1 MKKGLL
7 KNILTMALV
16 GAMAFGIMGCGSS
29 AQSTEGNTTNKE
41 TSDTVAETDSTV
53 DSLDTIKEKGKLVVG
68 LSADYAPYEFH
79 KVIDGKD
86 EIVGFDV
93 EIAKYIAESL
103 GVDLQIVDME
113 FNSLVGA
120 LPANKIDMIISG
132 MTPTDERKKSVD
144 FSDIYYNATHGVL
157 VKTENADAYSS
168 LDAFQGKKLGAQMGS
183 IQADLAAD
191 LTDEANI
198 KQLGTV
204 STLISELKTNK
215 IDGLVVELPVAETI
229 VKSNSDLAIAKE
241 TIVDEEGGS
250 AIAVRKNS
258 TKLLEEVNKA
268 LKELQ
273 DNGKLDQFIIDAQKL
288 TEE

>member
-16 GAMAFGIMGCGSS
+16 GAMTFGLVGCGSS
-29 AQSTEGNTTNKE
+29 TQTSGDSNKQEATETASSG
-41 TSDTVAETDSTV
+41 

-86 EIVGFDV
+86 QIVGFDV
-93 EIAKYIAESL
+93 EIAKEIAKSL
-103 GVDLQIVDME
+103 GVELEIKDME
-113 FNSLVGA
+113 FGSLVGA

-132 MTPTDERKKSVD
+132 MTPTEERKQSVD
-144 FSDIYYNATHGVL
+144 FSDIYYKATQGVL
-157 VKTENADAYSS
+157 VKSENADTYST
-168 LDAFQGKKLGAQMGS
+168 LEALKGKKLGAQMGS
-183 IQADLAAD
+183 IQADLAKD
-191 LTDEANI
+191 LTDEANV

-229 VKSNSDLAIAKE
+229 IQSNPDLAIVKE

-258 TKLLEEVNKA
+258 PKLLEEVNKA

-273 DNGKLDQFIIDAQKL
+273 DSGKLEQFIIDAQKL

>member
-16 GAMAFGIMGCGSS
+16 GVMAFGLVGCGSD
-29 AQSTEGNTTNKE
+29 AQTTDNNSKNEVTEV
-41 TSDTVAETDSTV
+41 TSSG

-79 KVIDGKD
+79 KVINGKD

-103 GVDLQIVDME
+103 GVELELKDME
-113 FNSLVGA
+113 FGSLVGA
-120 LPANKIDMIISG
+120 LPAKKIDMIVSG
-132 MTPTDERKKSVD
+132 MTPTEERKQSVD
-144 FSDIYYNATHGVL
+144 FSDIYYKATHGVL
-157 VKTENADAYSS
+157 VKAENADAFST
-168 LDAFQGKKLGAQMGS
+168 LEAFKGKKLGAQMGS
-183 IQADLAAD
+183 IQADLAKD
-191 LTDEANI
+191 MTDEENI

-229 VKSNSDLAIAKE
+229 IKSNPDLVIAKE

-258 TKLLEEVNKA
+258 PKLLEEVNKA

-273 DNGKLDQFIIDAQKL
+273 DNGKLEQFIIDAQKL